1 MWPCLS
7 LSSRRSPTLSPD
19 SLGGE
24 LQPGCRV
31 LVPFGTR
38 HLVGLVTQVHRESR
52 EGTVKP
58 ILETLDRKP
67 LISPSLLKL
76 GLWVASYYLSPP
88 GEALRVMLPPGL
100 LAKKVALDEDQ
111 PVQKFWPTK
120 RYLAVVE
127 MTSVE
132 VKLTARQKEVVEL
145 LSERT
150 LPVAVQPF
158 FTGGGV

>member
-1 MWPCLS
+1 MNS
-7 LSSRRSPTLSPD
+7 LFADVAVPLPLFQTFTYSVPD

-88 GEALRVMLPPGL
+88 GEALRVMLPPGFDKANL
-100 LAKKVALDEDQ
+100 PDQ
-111 PVQKFWPTK
+111 K
-120 RYLAVVE
+120 AGI
-127 MTSVE
+127 
-132 VKLTARQKEVVEL
+132 EL
-145 LSERT
+145 LTHCSLFPRT
-150 LPVAVQPF
+150 KQKLPPPPV
-158 FTGGGV
+158 